1 MTFGE
6 RLRYLREE
14 RELRQQDVA
23 KGVHVSVRMLGYYES
38 DEHFPR
44 DADMVIALAKFF
56 NVSLDYL
63 FGLSNLKNHSV
74 IKKLNEEFLSLPEEK
89 QSSVI
94 DYVHF
99 LSSEIKNDTKK
110 SAHPV
115 R

>member
-23 KGVHVSVRMLGYYES
+23 KSVHVSVRMLGYYES

-44 DADMVIALAKFF
+44 DANMVIALAKFF

-63 FGLSNLKNHSV
+63 FGISNVKNHSV
-74 IKKLNEEFLSLPEEK
+74 TDRFNEEFLSLPEEK
-89 QSSVI
+89 QASVI

-99 LSSEIKNDTKK
+99 LNSESKNSIKK
-110 SAHPV
+110 STRPAQ
-115 R
+115 